1 MSIYHHDDLDDFVTQ
16 RQSDEAFPW
25 GDPDDIDVDIDQLW
39 AEDVIEALLNDQL
52 NHDII

>member
-25 GDPDDIDVDIDQLW
+25 GDSDDIDVDIDQLW
-39 AEDVIEALLNDQL
+39 AEDVIEALLNDCL
-52 NHDII
+52 DDDII